1 MAEKP
6 SRYEIKKHIV
16 ESGGSKVFNAWH
28 ELVPSLTKEE
38 FVENLKWLCEDP
50 CAEYGNEGIIASRSI
65 GLTPEGII
73 HLQKKYPKV
82 GPASYFTEDGKRW
95 EGSTFDVS
103 CDEREKEFLGKE
115 TRKTVQKIQIEPYD
129 KV

>member
-50 CAEYGNEGIIASRSI
+50 CAEYGN
-65 GLTPEGII
+65 EGII